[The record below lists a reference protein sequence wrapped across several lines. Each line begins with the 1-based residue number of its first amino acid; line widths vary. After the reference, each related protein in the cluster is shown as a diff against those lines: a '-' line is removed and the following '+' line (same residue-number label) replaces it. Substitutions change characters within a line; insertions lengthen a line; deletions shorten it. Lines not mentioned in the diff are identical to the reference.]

1 MQKNDK
7 IYLLDNSDGEVL
19 EYDNLKI
26 VLPKKP
32 RFKKDILYYD
42 LKKKDQKW
50 KRQKLPSGLTRDNAT
65 DYVYYIEEEF
75 R

>member
-1 MQKNDK
+1 MQKSDT
-7 IYLLDNSDGEVL
+7 IYLIEGSEGEVL

-42 LKKKDQKW
+42 LKMQSN
-50 KRQKLPSGLTRDNAT
+50 RLEKLSR
-65 DYVYYIEEEF
+65 
-75 R
+75 